1 MLNILKLEETAKEN
15 GKSFSFLS
23 EKVLGKYRTYLK
35 DVKSGRA
42 KLSLEY
48 QQILADELGVSVEWL
63 NDETDIKEKV
73 TVKDDDL
80 SEKEIEWLKVFRSL
94 TDTEQ
99 ELFLKMF
106 SNRE

>member
-35 DVKSGRA
+35 DVKFGKA

-48 QQILADELGVSVEWL
+48 QQILADELGVSIEWL
-63 NDETDIKEKV
+63 NDETDIKEKAV
-73 TVKDDDL
+73 TVSDDSLTPEEEDVI
-80 SEKEIEWLKVFRSL
+80 SIYRSL
-94 TDTEQ
+94 SPEQ
-99 ELFLKMF
+99 KEAFHTLFSKK
-106 SNRE
+106 